1 MIPHERCRQGKFM
14 RTPTPADT
22 GLELAGESRYRLLV
36 EAVMDYAIYLL
47 DPGGHVSSWNPGA
60 ERFKGYASHEII
72 GRHFSIFY
80 TEEDRLS
87 GVPERALETARREGR
102 FEAEGWRVHK
112 SGRRFWC
119 SVVIDA
125 VRDDQGNVL
134 GFAKITRDI
143 TDKKKALEEIQA
155 TRDALH
161 HAQKLEALGR
171 LTSGVAHDFNNFLAT
186 IRFAAEM
193 LRRPSLSDDK
203 RLQLASV
210 VTATVDRAGHL
221 TAQLLAYS
229 RKQPLTP
236 ARFDVR
242 ACIEDMRDIFAA
254 TVGSAIKIEY
264 VFQDAPLY
272 ICADS
277 TQLETALL
285 NMVINARDAMPA
297 GGRLCITARREAP
310 GGEDGA
316 ASDRPN
322 TLVQPCIAIE
332 LRDSGCGIEPDVL
345 AQIFEPFF
353 TTKPV
358 GKGTGLGLSQVFG
371 FSKQSGGDVR
381 VASEVGRG
389 STFTLSIPEDVSAAD
404 GPPPVAAA
412 SDSLPRQQKRIM
424 LVDDDTQVGTV
435 LRALLEDLGHQVSFC
450 TDASAALQ
458 RLGDA
463 QGAMDV
469 VIADV
474 QMAGLD
480 GMELA
485 KRVRTKWPHIRVV
498 LTTGAAGRAA
508 GSDAHAFPLLPK
520 PWSME
525 LLLDMLRQD

>member
-1 MIPHERCRQGKFM
+1 M
-14 RTPTPADT
+14 RTPTSADT

-36 EAVMDYAIYLL
+36 DAVMDYAIYLL
-47 DPGGHVSSWNPGA
+47 DPSGRVSSWNPGA
-60 ERFKGYASHEII
+60 ERFKGYAPHEII
-72 GRHFSIFY
+72 GQHFSIFY
-80 TEEDRLS
+80 TEEDRLA
-87 GVPERALETARREGR
+87 GVPERALETARHEGR

-125 VRDDQGNVL
+125 VRDDKGHVL

-143 TDKKKALEEIQA
+143 TDKKKAQDEIQA

-193 LRRPSLSDDK
+193 LRKPSLSEDK
-203 RLQLASV
+203 RLQLAGV
-210 VTATVDRAGHL
+210 VTATVERAGHL

-242 ACIEDMRDIFAA
+242 ACIEGMRDIFAA
-254 TVGSAIKIEY
+254 TVGSGIKIEY
-264 VFQDAPLY
+264 VFQDGPLH

-297 GGRLCITARREAP
+297 GGQLRITVRREA
-310 GGEDGA
+310 GENGA
-316 ASDRPN
+316 VPDRPER
-322 TLVQPCIAIE
+322 VPQRYVAIE
-332 LRDSGCGIEPDVL
+332 LRDSGCGMEPDVL

-381 VASEVGRG
+381 VASEVGLG
-389 STFTLSIPEDVSAAD
+389 STFTLSIPEDVSTADGSASSAAAD
-404 GPPPVAAA
+404 P
-412 SDSLPRQQKRIM
+412 LPREQKRIM
-424 LVDDDTQVGTV
+424 LVDDDTQVGAV
-435 LRALLEDLGHQVSFC
+435 LRALLEDMGHEVSLC
-450 TDASAALQ
+450 TGASAALQ
-458 RLGDA
+458 RLQDA
-463 QGAMDV
+463 QGAVDL

-474 QMAGLD
+474 ELAGLD

-485 KRVRTKWPHIRVV
+485 KKVRMKWPHIRVV
-498 LTTGAAGRAA
+498 LTTGAAGRAV
-508 GSDAHAFPLLPK
+508 GSDARLFPLLPK

-525 LLLDMLRQD
+525 LLLDMLGQD

>member
-1 MIPHERCRQGKFM
+1 M
-14 RTPTPADT
+14 RTPTPANT

-80 TEEDRLS
+80 TEEDRLA

-242 ACIEDMRDIFAA
+242 ACIEGMRDIFAA

-264 VFQDAPLY
+264 VFQDAPLH

-322 TLVQPCIAIE
+322 TLAQPCIAIE

>member
-1 MIPHERCRQGKFM
+1 
-14 RTPTPADT
+14 
-22 GLELAGESRYRLLV
+22 
-36 EAVMDYAIYLL
+36 MDYAIYLL
-47 DPGGHVSSWNPGA
+47 DPVGHVSSWNPGA

-80 TEEDRLS
+80 TEEDRLA

-143 TDKKKALEEIQA
+143 TDKKKVLEEIQA

-203 RLQLASV
+203 RLQLANV
-210 VTATVDRAGHL
+210 VTATVERAGHL

-242 ACIEDMRDIFAA
+242 ACIEGMRDIFAA

-322 TLVQPCIAIE
+322 TLAQPCIAIE
-332 LRDSGCGIEPDVL
+332 LRDSGCGMEPDVL

-404 GPPPVAAA
+404 GPPPVVAA
-412 SDSLPRQQKRIM
+412 SDTLPRQQKRIM

-474 QMAGLD
+474 EMAGLD

-508 GSDAHAFPLLPK
+508 NSDAHAFPLLPK